1 MKKVC
6 SAATSQQPVSKT
18 GDIQKIIVVG
28 LGYVGLPVAAVLSSR
43 RKQVIGVD
51 CNPQVVAAI
60 NAGRTPIIE
69 PDLDMLV
76 RASASTGA
84 LRASERMEAGDAFII
99 AVPTPFKADKRPD
112 LGHVQAAAAAIAPV
126 LRPGNLV
133 VLEST
138 APVGATE
145 QVSQWLAL
153 ARPDLR
159 FPHQVELGQPA
170 DVHVAHC
177 PERVLPGKVL
187 RELVETDRVIG
198 GVTPA
203 CAETAKRLYETFVQG
218 EIFLTTAPLAELTKL
233 AENAFRDVNIAFANE
248 LALVCETLGLNVWK
262 LIRLANRHPRVNIL
276 RPGPGV
282 GGHCIAVDPWF
293 IVDSAPEATPLIRAA
308 RRINDERPGRIVAR
322 TGALAERF
330 KSPRIAALGLSYK
343 ADIDDM
349 RESPAIAIVEALAG
363 LADSA
368 IAVVEPYVA
377 ALPPALAKKSNVSLA
392 SLSDAISNADI
403 IVLLTDH
410 RAFKN
415 ISTTALQDKII
426 IDTRGLWTGESL
438 WS

>member
-1 MKKVC
+1 MK
-6 SAATSQQPVSKT
+6 TSSHADV
-18 GDIQKIIVVG
+18 GFERIVVVG

-51 CNPQVVAAI
+51 CDPSVVAAI

-76 RASASTGA
+76 RASVSTGS
-84 LRASERMEAGDAFII
+84 LRASEEMAAGDAFII

-112 LGHVQAAAAAIAPV
+112 LGHVQAAAAAVAPA

-145 QVSQWLAL
+145 QVSRWLAA

-159 FPHQVELGQPA
+159 LPHQATDDCPA

-203 CAETAKRLYETFVQG
+203 CAQAARRLYETFVRA
-218 EIFLTTAPLAELTKL
+218 EIFLTSAPLAELTKL

-248 LALVCETLGLNVWK
+248 LALVCETLGLDVRE
-262 LIRLANRHPRVNIL
+262 LIRLANRHPRVDIL

-293 IVDSAPEATPLIRAA
+293 IVDSAPEVTPLIRAA
-308 RRINDERPGRIVAR
+308 RRVNDERPGRIADRVK
-322 TGALAERF
+322 ALAARF
-330 KSPRIAALGLSYK
+330 KAPRIAALGLSYK

-349 RESPAIAIVEALAG
+349 RESPAITVVEALA
-363 LADSA
+363 ADVDGM
-368 IAVVEPYVA
+368 IAVVEPYAA
-377 ALPPALAKKSNVSLA
+377 ALPPTLAGKPNIVLA
-392 SLSDAISNADI
+392 SLPEAVADADVV
-403 IVLLTDH
+403 VLLTDH
-410 RAFKN
+410 RAFKM
-415 ISTTALQDKII
+415 IPPAALQDKII
-426 IDTRGLWTGESL
+426 IDTRGCWIREDAGDQ
-438 WS
+438 